1 MSLATVVH
9 SKPDAAVAIERPQR
23 WDRPFGPDMTDA
35 DVQRVLQLDLFAA
48 IDPTLFPAK
57 RSLADTIRNDARLV
71 RLQRGQII
79 VREGDYG
86 NSVFVVLKG
95 QVRVLLGDVETLD
108 RTPRRAAP
116 RRSFFS
122 ALAQLWQN
130 ADMPEVRDVAAHQGT
145 SNVSLRDTG
154 GEPRPLVRNLNRFLN
169 EHETVPL
176 GAGQYFG
183 EIAALAR
190 TPRTA
195 TVFAEDEVE
204 LVELRWQGL
213 RDIRRRDARF
223 RQQIDE
229 LYRQR
234 SMVAHLSE
242 SPLFAHLDK
251 ETLDVIASQTLFET
265 YGEQEWYA
273 TFKRLKQHGAGE
285 ILDVEPIIAEQGHYL
300 DGLMMILS
308 GFARITEQLDYGERT
323 LGYATRRDVFGL
335 EEIVGVW
342 RGERSALLDRSLR
355 AVGCVDILCVP
366 TDLVE
371 THVLPGLPP
380 QLIPASRPGGLM
392 APAWQGDDRTDLQQS
407 LVDFL
412 VDNRTINGTATMLI
426 DTDRCTGCDDCVR
439 ACAVAHDNNP
449 RFVRNGLSHGPIQ
462 VATACMHCSD
472 PVCLIGCPTGAIARN
487 LSDGRVLI
495 DDRTC
500 IGCGTCANSCPYN
513 NIRLVEIRDAEG
525 RFILDKETQTPILK
539 ATKCDLCYGQLGGP
553 ACQRA
558 CPHDALIRI
567 DMGDQDSLRAWIG
580 RK

>member
-1 MSLATVVH
+1 
-9 SKPDAAVAIERPQR
+9 
-23 WDRPFGPDMTDA
+23 
-35 DVQRVLQLDLFAA
+35 
-48 IDPTLFPAK
+48 
-57 RSLADTIRNDARLV
+57 
-71 RLQRGQII
+71 
-79 VREGDYG
+79 
-86 NSVFVVLKG
+86 
-95 QVRVLLGDVETLD
+95 
-108 RTPRRAAP
+108 
-116 RRSFFS
+116 
-122 ALAQLWQN
+122 
-130 ADMPEVRDVAAHQGT
+130 
-145 SNVSLRDTG
+145 
-154 GEPRPLVRNLNRFLN
+154 
-169 EHETVPL
+169 
-176 GAGQYFG
+176 
-183 EIAALAR
+183 
-190 TPRTA
+190 
-195 TVFAEDEVE
+195 
-204 LVELRWQGL
+204 
-213 RDIRRRDARF
+213 
-223 RQQIDE
+223 
-229 LYRQR
+229 
-234 SMVAHLSE
+234 
-242 SPLFAHLDK
+242 
-251 ETLDVIASQTLFET
+251 
-265 YGEQEWYA
+265 
-273 TFKRLKQHGAGE
+273 
-285 ILDVEPIIAEQGHYL
+285 
-300 DGLMMILS
+300 MMILS

-355 AVGCVDILCVP
+355 AVGCVDILRVP

-371 THVLPGLPP
+371 AQVLPGLPP
-380 QLIPASRPGGLM
+380 ELIPASRPGGLM
-392 APAWQGDDRTDLQQS
+392 APAWKEDDRVGLQQS

-439 ACAVAHDNNP
+439 ACAETHDNNP
-449 RFVRNGLSHGPIQ
+449 RFVRHGLSHGPIQ

-525 RFILDKETQTPILK
+525 RFILDKEMQTPILK